1 MEDAGTA
8 EVIRGKMALLQQN
21 LDDVNRYWDEQTD
34 GLHAA
39 PDGKIYTRDG
49 ELYMNPD
56 GTKPEGKKSKRKSDK
71 LADQV
76 YFMIIL
82 SPSFPNPHVHQGRRR
97 TLETKVPGTD
107 DRFWFVFLHFC
118 YTLWYIMFC

>member
-1 MEDAGTA
+1 MCTSCFFYSSSFIKANNLSVWPVNSPPPCLENTFKCFRNEKLLHVEDAGTA

-76 YFMIIL
+76 Y
-82 SPSFPNPHVHQGRRR
+82 
-97 TLETKVPGTD
+97 
-107 DRFWFVFLHFC
+107 
-118 YTLWYIMFC
+118 YTI